1 MILEPPPLS
10 KALAVSRQLPC
21 FYKSQTCLL
30 QIGVF
35 KRRNRA
41 PPTMPP
47 SNGTFGP
54 GRDAKVEMARDQSG
68 NLTTRAGVTSSHT
81 VTASKHGATAP
92 ARPNGPMPLTNRF
105 IRKALPGMPQ
115 TNFFTLRKLLLHRWE
130 FVTSELGESG
140 KDFHFVESGWIW
152 NTAVKTKNGQFLAI
166 KFAHDGSHK
175 AQEHGPSV
183 PVTRLKKSPVPH
195 RFKDAVNVGNHC
207 LTRLSV
213 RMSSQLSPDRCM
225 VEQRVRAAISTQEPL
240 QTTFYKGEGWAGK
253 QWLLLLPVNG
263 VAVLRIDE
271 DCEAVFVA
279 TILSPEQAHVLAMTA
294 NPPQYKRWTNTSKA
308 VVG

>member
-1 MILEPPPLS
+1 
-10 KALAVSRQLPC
+10 
-21 FYKSQTCLL
+21 
-30 QIGVF
+30 
-35 KRRNRA
+35 
-41 PPTMPP
+41 MPP

-54 GRDAKVEMARDQSG
+54 GRDAKVEMARDQSK
-68 NLTTRAGVTSSHT
+68 NRTTRAGVTSSNT
-81 VTASKHGATAP
+81 VAASKHGATAP

-105 IRKALPGMPQ
+105 IRKALSGMPQ
-115 TNFFTLRKLLLHRWE
+115 TSPIRLRNLLEHRWE
-130 FVTSELGESG
+130 LVTSGIGELE
-140 KDFHFVESGWIW
+140 KDFVFVQSGMIW
-152 NTAVKTKNGQFLAI
+152 STGLKSSSGRYLAI
-166 KFAHDGSHK
+166 KFPHDGSPTV
-175 AQEHGPSV
+175 QEHGLSA

-240 QTTFYKGEGWAGK
+240 QTTFYKGDSWAGQ
-253 QWLLLLPVNG
+253 QWLLLLPTNG

>member
-1 MILEPPPLS
+1 MKNPNE
-10 KALAVSRQLPC
+10 
-21 FYKSQTCLL
+21 
-30 QIGVF
+30 
-35 KRRNRA
+35 
-41 PPTMPP
+41 
-47 SNGTFGP
+47 TFGP
-54 GRDAKVEMARDQSG
+54 GRDSKVELARDRPK
-68 NLTTRAGVTSSHT
+68 NRITRAGVTSSNT
-81 VTASKHGATAP
+81 VAASKHGATAP

-105 IRKALPGMPQ
+105 IRKALSGMPQ
-115 TNFFTLRKLLLHRWE
+115 TSPIRLRNMLEHRWE
-130 FVTSELGESG
+130 LVTSGIGELE
-140 KDFHFVESGWIW
+140 KDFVFVQSGMIW
-152 NTAVKTKNGQFLAI
+152 NTSIKNSSGQYLAI
-166 KFAHDGSHK
+166 KFPHDGSPTV
-175 AQEHGPSV
+175 QEHGPSA

-240 QTTFYKGEGWAGK
+240 QTTFYKGDSWAGQ
-253 QWLLLLPVNG
+253 QWLLLLPTNG

>member
-1 MILEPPPLS
+1 MKNPD
-10 KALAVSRQLPC
+10 
-21 FYKSQTCLL
+21 
-30 QIGVF
+30 
-35 KRRNRA
+35 
-41 PPTMPP
+41 
-47 SNGTFGP
+47 GTFGP
-54 GRDAKVEMARDQSG
+54 GRDSKVEMPRDQSI
-68 NLTTRAGVTSSHT
+68 NRTTCAGLTSSYT
-81 VTASKHGATAP
+81 AAASKNGASAP
-92 ARPNGPMPLTNRF
+92 ARPTGNLPLTNRF

-130 FVTSELGESG
+130 LVTSVIGESG
-140 KDFHFVESGWIW
+140 KDFLFVESGWMW
-152 NTAVKTKNGQFLAI
+152 NTAIKTRNGQFLAI
-166 KFAHDGSHK
+166 KFAHDGSPT
-175 AQEHGPSV
+175 AQEHGPSS

-240 QTTFYKGEGWAGK
+240 QTTFYKGDGWAGQ
-253 QWLLLLPVNG
+253 QWLLLLPTNG